1 MVKNTIGLINNLQ
14 DDRFFKE
21 LTRKRT
27 LASVPVL
34 GKYRMIDFPLSSLV
48 NSGVQKVGIMVNSRF
63 ASLSDHLRSGREWGL
78 DRISGGLFILSPS
91 FHTSSA
97 GTHGDLE
104 SLYEN
109 LEYLRKSQ
117 QQYVIITGSSV
128 IANIDFTEAMEAH
141 IEKGADI
148 TVLYN
153 CPKKAPDL
161 QHFAALKVAEDGRVT
176 KIEAVPVTLDKSHMS
191 LEMYIIGRELLIS
204 LTEAAI
210 AQGHFDFVTDLLI
223 ANVKKLK
230 IYGYEYKGYAAR
242 IRTIFGYFMSNLE
255 ILNPENEKALLSGG
269 QPVYTKIKNQAP
281 TRYMKTASV
290 KNCAVANECLIAGE
304 AENCVLS
311 RNVTIEEGAT
321 LKNCIIMEGCVIE
334 SGARLENVILDK
346 QVHISQN
353 KSLLGVAEYPVIV
366 EKKTVL

>member
-48 NSGVQKVGIMVNSRF
+48 NSGVQKVGVMVNSRF
-63 ASLSDHLRSGREWGL
+63 ASLSDHLRSGKEWGL
-78 DRISGGLFILSPS
+78 DRFSGGLYMLSPS
-91 FHTSSA
+91 SHMSSS
-97 GTHGDLE
+97 GYHGDLE
-104 SLYEN
+104 SLHEN
-109 LEYLRKSQ
+109 IDYLKKSRQ
-117 QQYVIITGSSV
+117 DYVIITGSSV
-128 IANIDFTEAMEAH
+128 IANIDFTKALEAH
-141 IEKGADI
+141 IAKGADI

-153 CPKKAPDL
+153 CPKKSPDL
-161 QHFAALKVAEDGRVT
+161 QHFASLRLDDEGRIT
-176 KIEAVPVTLDKSHMS
+176 KMEAVPVTLDKSHMS

-204 LTEAAI
+204 LTESAV
-210 AQGHFDFVTDLLI
+210 AQGKYDLVTDLLI

-230 IYGYEYKGYAAR
+230 IYGYEYTGYAAR
-242 IRTIFGYFMSNLE
+242 IRTVYGYFMSNME
-255 ILNPENEKALLSGG
+255 ILNPEVGGGLLVDEH
-269 QPVYTKIKNQAP
+269 PIYTKIKNQAP
-281 TRYMKTASV
+281 TRYMQSAKV
-290 KNCAVANECLIAGE
+290 RNCGVANECRIAGE

-311 RNVTIEEGAT
+311 RNVTIEEGAF
-321 LKNCIIMEGCVIE
+321 LKNCIVMEGCVIE

-346 QVHISQN
+346 QVHISKN
-353 KSLLGVAEYPVIV
+353 KTLLGVSEYPVIV